1 MGEYAA
7 KWRVFAGVFLQFYGK
22 GRVLLNLPDRTA
34 RKFKNMAVELRMLQM
49 DQTMTKGKI
58 GKWLVKEGDTVT
70 EGQPLLEIE
79 TDKVVHE
86 QESPTDGVIAQL
98 LAEEGA
104 NVPVNA
110 LLAIIGAPGEEVPR
124 VEADTAVVAPQE
136 PEQEVPVQPAQPK
149 PTPAPTTVAPKA
161 SPAARQLAE
170 KLAIDLTQVTASG
183 PGGRILEADV
193 QRYIDLRA
201 PVPTEAETT
210 RLKAS
215 PLARRLAKEH
225 GVDLSLIAG
234 SGPDGRIVR
243 DDVLQAASTAPE
255 MPAVETPVLEQATE
269 VIPMDGIRGII
280 AERMTLSLQTNA
292 SVTLHTE
299 VDATAFIALREMLN
313 DKLQAREV
321 KLTYTDLLVKVVANA
336 LLEHPRLNATL
347 TDDGIHLLSE
357 INIGVAVALEDG
369 LVVPVV
375 RGADRERL
383 SVISEQVKNFAERAR
398 SNQLTPGELQG
409 GTFTITNLGNFG
421 IDAFTPIINPPE
433 SAILGVGRILKKPVV
448 HEDEVVVRSM
458 LTLSLTFDHR
468 VVDGAPAAQFLQT
481 VSDCI
486 QDPYL
491 LLV

>member
-1 MGEYAA
+1 MFPSTRY
-7 KWRVFAGVFLQFYGK
+7 
-22 GRVLLNLPDRTA
+22 LLLSGHLE
-34 RKFKNMAVELRMLQM
+34 RKLHALRR
-49 DQTMTKGKI
+49 
-58 GKWLVKEGDTVT
+58 
-70 EGQPLLEIE
+70 
-79 TDKVVHE
+79 
-86 QESPTDGVIAQL
+86 
-98 LAEEGA
+98 
-104 NVPVNA
+104 
-110 LLAIIGAPGEEVPR
+110 VPR
-124 VEADTAVVAPQE
+124 WNSKNRNKKSRYNPHNR
-136 PEQEVPVQPAQPK
+136 K
-149 PTPAPTTVAPKA
+149 PTPPVATTIAPKA

-170 KLAIDLTQVTASG
+170 KLAIDLTEVTASG
-183 PGGRILEADV
+183 PGGRILEGDV
-193 QRYIDLRA
+193 QRYIDLRGPA
-201 PVPTEAETT
+201 PTETA

-255 MPAVETPVLEQATE
+255 IPVVETPALQQPAE
-269 VIPMDGIRGII
+269 VITMDGIRGII
-280 AERMTLSLQTNA
+280 AERMTLSVQTNA

-299 VDATAFIALREMLN
+299 VDATGFVELRGMLN

-321 KLTYTDLLVKVVANA
+321 SITYTDLLVKVVANA
-336 LLEHPRLNATL
+336 LREHPRLNATL
-347 TDDGIHLLSE
+347 TDEGIHLLPE

-375 RGADRERL
+375 RNADKERL
-383 SVISEQVKNFAERAR
+383 SEISGQVKDFAERAR
-398 SNQLTPGELQG
+398 NNQLSPGELQG
-409 GTFTITNLGNFG
+409 GTFTVTNLGNFG

-433 SAILGVGRILKKPVV
+433 SAILGVGRILRKPVV
-448 HEDEVVVRSM
+448 HEDEIVIRSM

-481 VSDCI
+481 VSGYI

>member
-1 MGEYAA
+1 
-7 KWRVFAGVFLQFYGK
+7 
-22 GRVLLNLPDRTA
+22 
-34 RKFKNMAVELRMLQM
+34 MAVELRMLQM

-58 GKWLVKEGDTVT
+58 GKWLVQEGDTVT
-70 EGQPLLEIE
+70 QGQPLLEIE

-110 LLAIIGAPGEEVPR
+110 LLAIIGAPGEEVAR
-124 VEADTAVVAPQE
+124 VEADTAAEQEQE
-136 PEQEVPVQPAQPK
+136 PEQEKPVQPVQPK
-149 PTPAPTTVAPKA
+149 ATPSTPTVAPKA

-170 KLAIDLTQVTASG
+170 KLAIDLTQVKASG
-183 PGGRILEADV
+183 PGGRILESDV
-193 QRYIDLRA
+193 QRYIDLRE
-201 PVPTEAETT
+201 PVPAPTETT

-225 GVDLSLIAG
+225 GVNLSSIIG

-243 DDVLQAASTAPE
+243 DDVLQASATAAETP
-255 MPAVETPVLEQATE
+255 VIETPVLQQATE
-269 VIPMDGIRGII
+269 VIPMDGIREII
-280 AERMTLSLQTNA
+280 AERMTMSVQTNA

-299 VDATAFIALREMLN
+299 VDATAFVELRGMLN

-321 KLTYTDLLVKVVANA
+321 SLTYTDLLVKVVANA
-336 LLEHPRLNATL
+336 LREHPRLNATL
-347 TDDGIHLLSE
+347 TDEGIHLLPE
-357 INIGVAVALEDG
+357 VNIGVAVALEDG

-375 RGADRERL
+375 RNADKERL
-383 SVISEQVKNFAERAR
+383 SEISAQVRSFAERAR
-398 SNQLTPGELQG
+398 NNQLTPGELQG

-448 HEDEVVVRSM
+448 HNDEIVIRSM

-481 VSDCI
+481 VSGYI

>member
-1 MGEYAA
+1 
-7 KWRVFAGVFLQFYGK
+7 
-22 GRVLLNLPDRTA
+22 
-34 RKFKNMAVELRMLQM
+34 MAVELRMLQM

-58 GKWLVKEGDTVT
+58 GKWLVQEGDTVT
-70 EGQPLLEIE
+70 QGQPLLEIE

-110 LLAIIGAPGEEVPR
+110 LLAIIGAPGEEVAR
-124 VEADTAVVAPQE
+124 VEADTATEQQQE
-136 PEQEVPVQPAQPK
+136 PEQEEPVQPVQPK
-149 PTPAPTTVAPKA
+149 ATPSTPTVAPKA

-170 KLAIDLTQVTASG
+170 KLAIDLTQVKASG
-183 PGGRILEADV
+183 PGGRILESDV
-193 QRYIDLRA
+193 QRYIDLRE
-201 PVPTEAETT
+201 PVPDPTETT

-225 GVDLSLIAG
+225 GVNLSSIIG

-243 DDVLQAASTAPE
+243 DDVLQASATAAETP
-255 MPAVETPVLEQATE
+255 VIETPVLQQATE
-269 VIPMDGIRGII
+269 VIPMDGIREII
-280 AERMTLSLQTNA
+280 AERMTMSVQTNA

-299 VDATAFIALREMLN
+299 VDATAFVELRGMLN

-321 KLTYTDLLVKVVANA
+321 SLTYTDLLVKVVANA
-336 LLEHPRLNATL
+336 LREHPRLNATL
-347 TDDGIHLLSE
+347 TDEGIHLLPE

-375 RGADRERL
+375 RNADKERL
-383 SVISEQVKNFAERAR
+383 SEISAQVRSFAERAR

-409 GTFTITNLGNFG
+409 GTFTITNLGNLG

-448 HEDEVVVRSM
+448 HEDEIVVRSM

-468 VVDGAPAAQFLQT
+468 VIDGAPAAQFLQT
-481 VSDCI
+481 VSGYI

>member
-1 MGEYAA
+1 
-7 KWRVFAGVFLQFYGK
+7 
-22 GRVLLNLPDRTA
+22 
-34 RKFKNMAVELRMLQM
+34 MAIELRMLQM

-98 LAEEGA
+98 IAEEGT

-110 LLAIIGAPGEEVPR
+110 VLAIIGAPGEDVAR
-124 VEADTAVVAPQE
+124 VEIDATA
-136 PEQEVPVQPAQPK
+136 EQ
-149 PTPAPTTVAPKA
+149 PAPTQPEEAPAPATVDIKA
-161 SPAARQLAE
+161 SPAARQLAQ
-170 KLAIDLTQVTASG
+170 KLAIDLTQVQASG
-183 PGGRILEADV
+183 PGGRILESDV
-193 QRYIDLRA
+193 QRYIDLRGET
-201 PVPTEAETT
+201 PTEDT

-225 GVDLSLIAG
+225 GLELRAIAG

-243 DDVLQAASTAPE
+243 DDVLQASAAAPSTPSV
-255 MPAVETPVLEQATE
+255 VETATPQESME
-269 VIPMDGIRGII
+269 VIPMSGIREII
-280 AERMTLSLQTNA
+280 AERMSLSVQTNA

-299 VDATAFIALREMLN
+299 VDATAFVELRGMLN

-321 KLTYTDLLVKVVANA
+321 SLTYTDLLVKVVANA
-336 LLEHPRLNATL
+336 LREHPRLNATL
-347 TDDGIHLLSE
+347 TDEGIHLLEE

-375 RGADRERL
+375 QNADKERL
-383 SVISEQVKNFAERAR
+383 SEISAQVRGFAERAR
-398 SNQLTPGELQG
+398 SNQLTPSELQG

-433 SAILGVGRILKKPVV
+433 SAILGIGRILKKPVV
-448 HEDEVVVRSM
+448 DNDEIVVRSM

-481 VSDCI
+481 VAGYI

>member
-1 MGEYAA
+1 
-7 KWRVFAGVFLQFYGK
+7 
-22 GRVLLNLPDRTA
+22 
-34 RKFKNMAVELRMLQM
+34 MAVELRMLQM

-70 EGQPLLEIE
+70 QGQPLLEIE

-98 LAEEGA
+98 VAEEGT
-104 NVPVNA
+104 NVPVNSI
-110 LLAIIGAPGEEVPR
+110 LAIIGAPGEEVAR
-124 VEADTAVVAPQE
+124 VEIDATK
-136 PEQEVPVQPAQPK
+136 EQ
-149 PTPAPTTVAPKA
+149 PAPTQPEQPKETPPPTIADVKA

-170 KLAIDLTQVTASG
+170 KLAIDLTEVQASG
-183 PGGRILEADV
+183 PGGRILESDV
-193 QRYIDLRA
+193 QRYIDLRGEA
-201 PVPTEAETT
+201 PTEDT

-225 GVDLSLIAG
+225 GLDLSAIIG

-243 DDVLQAASTAPE
+243 DDVLQASAAAPATT
-255 MPAVETPVLEQATE
+255 PVVETAAPQQTTE
-269 VIPMDGIRGII
+269 VIPMSGIREII
-280 AERMTLSLQTNA
+280 AERMTLSVQTNA

-299 VDATAFIALREMLN
+299 VDATAFVELRSMLN

-321 KLTYTDLLVKVVANA
+321 SLTYTDLLVKVVANA
-336 LLEHPRLNATL
+336 LGDHPRLNATL
-347 TDDGIHLLSE
+347 TDEGIHLLSD
-357 INIGVAVALEDG
+357 INIGVAVALDDG
-369 LVVPVV
+369 LVVPVL
-375 RGADRERL
+375 RNADKVRL
-383 SVISEQVKNFAERAR
+383 SEISEQVRSSAERAR
-398 SNQLTPGELQG
+398 SNQLTPSELQG
-409 GTFTITNLGNFG
+409 GSFTITNLGNFG

-448 HEDEVVVRSM
+448 HNDEITIRSM

-468 VVDGAPAAQFLQT
+468 VIDGAPAAQFLQT
-481 VSDCI
+481 IAGYI

>member
-1 MGEYAA
+1 
-7 KWRVFAGVFLQFYGK
+7 
-22 GRVLLNLPDRTA
+22 
-34 RKFKNMAVELRMLQM
+34 MAVELRMLQM

-70 EGQPLLEIE
+70 QGQPLLEIE

-98 LAEEGA
+98 FAEEGA

-110 LLAIIGAPGEEVPR
+110 LLAIIGAPGEEVAR
-124 VEADTAVVAPQE
+124 VEVDTGTEQQQE
-136 PEQEVPVQPAQPK
+136 PEQEEPEQPAQPK
-149 PTPAPTTVAPKA
+149 ATPSTPTVAPKA

-170 KLAIDLTQVTASG
+170 KLAIDLTEVKASG
-183 PGGRILEADV
+183 PGGRILESDV
-193 QRYIDLRA
+193 QRYIDLRE
-201 PVPTEAETT
+201 PVPAPTETT

-225 GVDLSLIAG
+225 GVDLSSIAG
-234 SGPDGRIVR
+234 SGPDGRVVR
-243 DDVLQAASTAPE
+243 DDVLQASET
-255 MPAVETPVLEQATE
+255 AVETPIVETPAIQQATE
-269 VIPMDGIRGII
+269 VIPMDGIREII
-280 AERMTLSLQTNA
+280 AERMTLSVQTNA

-299 VDATAFIALREMLN
+299 VDATAFVELRGMLN

-321 KLTYTDLLVKVVANA
+321 SITYTDLLVKVVANA
-336 LLEHPRLNATL
+336 LREHPRLNATL
-347 TDDGIHLLSE
+347 TDEGIHLLPE
-357 INIGVAVALEDG
+357 VNIGVAVALEDG

-375 RGADRERL
+375 QNADKERL
-383 SVISEQVKNFAERAR
+383 SEISAQVRSFAERAR
-398 SNQLTPGELQG
+398 NNQLTPGELQG

-448 HEDEVVVRSM
+448 HEDEIVVRSM

-468 VVDGAPAAQFLQT
+468 VIDGAPAAQFLQT
-481 VSDCI
+481 VSNYI

>member
-1 MGEYAA
+1 
-7 KWRVFAGVFLQFYGK
+7 
-22 GRVLLNLPDRTA
+22 
-34 RKFKNMAVELRMLQM
+34 MAVELKMLQM

-86 QESPTDGVIAQL
+86 QESPTDGVIAQI
-98 LAEEGA
+98 LAEEGT

-110 LLAIIGAPGEEVPR
+110 LLAVIGAPGEEVPR
-124 VEADTAVVAPQE
+124 VAADTAVAQQELE
-136 PEQEVPVQPAQPK
+136 PEEPAQPVQPK
-149 PTPAPTTVAPKA
+149 PTPSPTTVAPKA

-170 KLAIDLTQVTASG
+170 KLVINLTEVTASG
-183 PGGRILEADV
+183 PGGRILEGDV
-193 QRYIDLRA
+193 QRYIDLRG
-201 PVPTEAETT
+201 PMPTETA

-225 GVDLSLIAG
+225 GVDLSSIAG

-255 MPAVETPVLEQATE
+255 ISAVEAPALQQATE
-269 VIPMDGIRGII
+269 IIPMDGIRGII

-299 VDATAFIALREMLN
+299 VDATAFVELRGMLN

-321 KLTYTDLLVKVVANA
+321 SLTYTDLLVKVVANA
-336 LLEHPRLNATL
+336 LREHPRLNATL
-347 TDDGIHLLSE
+347 TDEGIHLLQE

-375 RGADRERL
+375 RNADRERL
-383 SVISEQVKNFAERAR
+383 SDISTQVKDFAERAR

-448 HEDEVVVRSM
+448 HEDEIVVRSM

-481 VSDCI
+481 VSGYI

>member
-1 MGEYAA
+1 
-7 KWRVFAGVFLQFYGK
+7 
-22 GRVLLNLPDRTA
+22 
-34 RKFKNMAVELRMLQM
+34 MAVELRMLQM

-58 GKWLVKEGDTVT
+58 GKWLVQEGDTVT
-70 EGQPLLEIE
+70 QGQPLLEIE

-110 LLAIIGAPGEEVPR
+110 LLAIIGAPGEEVAR
-124 VEADTAVVAPQE
+124 VEADTAA
-136 PEQEVPVQPAQPK
+136 EQEEPVQPVQPK
-149 PTPAPTTVAPKA
+149 ATPSTPTVAPKA

-170 KLAIDLTQVTASG
+170 KLAIDLTQVKASG
-183 PGGRILEADV
+183 PGGRILESDV
-193 QRYIDLRA
+193 QRYIDLRE
-201 PVPTEAETT
+201 PVPAPTETT

-225 GVDLSLIAG
+225 GVNLSSIIG

-243 DDVLQAASTAPE
+243 DDVLQASATAAETP
-255 MPAVETPVLEQATE
+255 VIETPVLQQATE
-269 VIPMDGIRGII
+269 VIPMDGIREII
-280 AERMTLSLQTNA
+280 AERMTMSVQTNA

-299 VDATAFIALREMLN
+299 VDATAFVELRGMLN

-321 KLTYTDLLVKVVANA
+321 SLTYTDLLVKVVANA
-336 LLEHPRLNATL
+336 LREHPRLNATL
-347 TDDGIHLLSE
+347 TDEGIHLLPE

-375 RGADRERL
+375 RNADKERL
-383 SVISEQVKNFAERAR
+383 SEISAQVRSFAERAR
-398 SNQLTPGELQG
+398 NNQLTPGELQG
-409 GTFTITNLGNFG
+409 GTFTITNLGNLG

-448 HEDEVVVRSM
+448 HEDEIVVRSM

-468 VVDGAPAAQFLQT
+468 VIDGAPAAQFLQT
-481 VSDCI
+481 VSGYI

>member
-1 MGEYAA
+1 
-7 KWRVFAGVFLQFYGK
+7 
-22 GRVLLNLPDRTA
+22 
-34 RKFKNMAVELRMLQM
+34 MAVELRMLQM

-70 EGQPLLEIE
+70 QGQPLLEIE

-110 LLAIIGAPGEEVPR
+110 LLAIIGAPGEEVAR
-124 VEADTAVVAPQE
+124 VEADTATEQQQE
-136 PEQEVPVQPAQPK
+136 PEQEEPVQPAQPK
-149 PTPAPTTVAPKA
+149 ATPSTPTVAPKA

-170 KLAIDLTQVTASG
+170 KLAIDLTEVKASG
-183 PGGRILEADV
+183 PGGRILESDV
-193 QRYIDLRA
+193 QRYIDLRE
-201 PVPTEAETT
+201 PVPAPTETT

-225 GVDLSLIAG
+225 GVDLSSIAG
-234 SGPDGRIVR
+234 SGPDGRVVR
-243 DDVLQAASTAPE
+243 DDVLQASATT
-255 MPAVETPVLEQATE
+255 VETPIVETPALQQATE
-269 VIPMDGIRGII
+269 VIPMDGIREII
-280 AERMTLSLQTNA
+280 AERMTMSVQTNA

-299 VDATAFIALREMLN
+299 VDATAFVELRGMLN

-321 KLTYTDLLVKVVANA
+321 SLTYTDLLVKVVASA
-336 LLEHPRLNATL
+336 LREHPRLNATL
-347 TDDGIHLLSE
+347 TDEGIHLLPE
-357 INIGVAVALEDG
+357 VNIGVAVALEDG

-375 RGADRERL
+375 QNADKERL
-383 SVISEQVKNFAERAR
+383 SEISAQVRSFAERAR
-398 SNQLTPGELQG
+398 NNQLTPGELQG
-409 GTFTITNLGNFG
+409 GTFTITNLGNLG

-433 SAILGVGRILKKPVV
+433 SAILGIGRILKKPVV
-448 HEDEVVVRSM
+448 HEDEIVVRSM

-468 VVDGAPAAQFLQT
+468 VIDGAPAAQFLQT
-481 VSDCI
+481 VSNYI

>member
-1 MGEYAA
+1 
-7 KWRVFAGVFLQFYGK
+7 
-22 GRVLLNLPDRTA
+22 
-34 RKFKNMAVELRMLQM
+34 MAVELKMLQM

-86 QESPTDGVIAQL
+86 QESPTDGVIAHI
-98 LAEEGA
+98 LAEEGT

-110 LLAIIGAPGEEVPR
+110 LLAVIGAPGEEVPR
-124 VEADTAVVAPQE
+124 VAADTAVAQQE
-136 PEQEVPVQPAQPK
+136 PEPEEPAQPVQPK
-149 PTPAPTTVAPKA
+149 PTPSPTTVAPKA

-170 KLAIDLTQVTASG
+170 KLAINLTEVTASG
-183 PGGRILEADV
+183 PGGRILEGDV
-193 QRYIDLRA
+193 QRYIDLRG
-201 PVPTEAETT
+201 PMPTETA

-225 GVDLSLIAG
+225 GVDLSSIAG

-255 MPAVETPVLEQATE
+255 ISAAEAPALQQAAE
-269 VIPMDGIRGII
+269 VIAMDGIRGII
-280 AERMTLSLQTNA
+280 AERMTLSVQTNA

-299 VDATAFIALREMLN
+299 ADATAFVELRGMLN

-321 KLTYTDLLVKVVANA
+321 SITYTDLLVKVVANA
-336 LLEHPRLNATL
+336 LREHPRLNATL
-347 TDDGIHLLSE
+347 TDEGIHLLSE

-375 RGADRERL
+375 RDADKARL
-383 SVISEQVKNFAERAR
+383 SELSTQVKDFAERAR
-398 SNQLTPGELQG
+398 GNQLTPGELQG

-448 HEDEVVVRSM
+448 HEDEIVVRSM
-458 LTLSLTFDHR
+458 LALSLTFDHR
-468 VVDGAPAAQFLQT
+468 VIDGAPAAQFLQT
-481 VSDCI
+481 VSGYI

>member
-1 MGEYAA
+1 
-7 KWRVFAGVFLQFYGK
+7 
-22 GRVLLNLPDRTA
+22 
-34 RKFKNMAVELRMLQM
+34 MAVELRMLQM

-58 GKWLVKEGDTVT
+58 GKWLVQEGDTVT
-70 EGQPLLEIE
+70 QGQPLLEIE

-98 LAEEGA
+98 LVEEGA

-110 LLAIIGAPGEEVPR
+110 ILAIIGAPGEEVAR
-124 VEADTAVVAPQE
+124 VEIDTAT
-136 PEQEVPVQPAQPK
+136 EQPTPAQPEQPK
-149 PTPAPTTVAPKA
+149 ATPSVTAEIKA

-170 KLAIDLTQVTASG
+170 KLAIDLTQVQPSG
-183 PGGRILEADV
+183 PGGRVLESDV
-193 QRYIDLRA
+193 QRYIDLRVEA
-201 PVPTEAETT
+201 PAETA

-225 GVDLSLIAG
+225 GLDLSSIIG

-243 DDVLQAASTAPE
+243 DDVLQASAAAP
-255 MPAVETPVLEQATE
+255 PTPTVVETATPQQATE
-269 VIPMDGIRGII
+269 VIPMSGIREII
-280 AERMTLSLQTNA
+280 AERMTLSVQTNA

-299 VDATAFIALREMLN
+299 VDATAFVELRRMLN

-321 KLTYTDLLVKVVANA
+321 SLTYTDLLVKVVANA
-336 LLEHPRLNATL
+336 LGEHPRLNATL
-347 TDDGIHLLSE
+347 TDEGIQLLTE

-375 RGADRERL
+375 RNADKERL
-383 SVISEQVKNFAERAR
+383 SEISAQVRGFAERAR
-398 SNQLTPGELQG
+398 SNQLAPGELQG
-409 GTFTITNLGNFG
+409 GSFTITNLGNFG

-448 HEDEVVVRSM
+448 HNDEIAIRSM

-468 VVDGAPAAQFLQT
+468 VIDGAPAAQFLQT
-481 VSDCI
+481 VVSYI
-486 QDPYL
+486 EDPYL

>member
-1 MGEYAA
+1 
-7 KWRVFAGVFLQFYGK
+7 
-22 GRVLLNLPDRTA
+22 
-34 RKFKNMAVELRMLQM
+34 MAVELRMLQM

-86 QESPTDGVIAQL
+86 QESPTDGVIAQI
-98 LAEEGA
+98 LAEEGT

-110 LLAIIGAPGEEVPR
+110 LLAVIGAPGEEVAR
-124 VEADTAVVAPQE
+124 VEADTAIEQQE
-136 PEQEVPVQPAQPK
+136 PEQEEPVQPAQPK
-149 PTPAPTTVAPKA
+149 ATPSPTTDAPKA

-170 KLAIDLTQVTASG
+170 KLAIDLTEVTASG
-183 PGGRILEADV
+183 PGGRILEGDV
-193 QRYIDLRA
+193 QRYIDLRG
-201 PVPTEAETT
+201 PLPTEAA

-225 GVDLSLIAG
+225 GVNLSSIAG
-234 SGPDGRIVR
+234 SGPEGRIVR

-255 MPAVETPVLEQATE
+255 IPAVEAPALQQAGE
-269 VIPMDGIRGII
+269 VIAMDGIRGII
-280 AERMTLSLQTNA
+280 AERMTLSVQTNA

-299 VDATAFIALREMLN
+299 VDATAFVELRGMLN

-321 KLTYTDLLVKVVANA
+321 SITYTDLLVKVVANA
-336 LLEHPRLNATL
+336 LGEHPRLNATL
-347 TDDGIHLLSE
+347 TDEGIHLLQE

-375 RGADRERL
+375 RNADRARL
-383 SVISEQVKNFAERAR
+383 SEISTQVKDFAERAR

-433 SAILGVGRILKKPVV
+433 SGILGVGRILKKPVV
-448 HEDEVVVRSM
+448 HEDEIVIRSM

>member
-1 MGEYAA
+1 
-7 KWRVFAGVFLQFYGK
+7 
-22 GRVLLNLPDRTA
+22 
-34 RKFKNMAVELRMLQM
+34 MAVELRMLQM

-58 GKWLVKEGDTVT
+58 GKWLVQEGDTVT
-70 EGQPLLEIE
+70 QGQPLLEIE

-98 LAEEGA
+98 LAEEGT

-110 LLAIIGAPGEEVPR
+110 LLAIIGAPGEEVAR
-124 VEADTAVVAPQE
+124 VEADTAAEQQQE
-136 PEQEVPVQPAQPK
+136 PEQEEPVQPAQPK
-149 PTPAPTTVAPKA
+149 ATPSTPTVAPKA

-170 KLAIDLTQVTASG
+170 KLAIDLTQVKASG
-183 PGGRILEADV
+183 PGGRILESDV
-193 QRYIDLRA
+193 QRYIDLRE
-201 PVPTEAETT
+201 PVPAPTETT

-225 GVDLSLIAG
+225 DVNLSSIVG

-243 DDVLQAASTAPE
+243 DDVLQASAT
-255 MPAVETPVLEQATE
+255 AVETPVVETPILQQATE
-269 VIPMDGIRGII
+269 VIPMDGIREII
-280 AERMTLSLQTNA
+280 AERMTMSVQTNA

-299 VDATAFIALREMLN
+299 VDATGFVELRGMLN

-321 KLTYTDLLVKVVANA
+321 SLTYTDLLVKVVANA
-336 LLEHPRLNATL
+336 LREHPRLNATL
-347 TDDGIHLLSE
+347 TDEGIHLLPE

-375 RGADRERL
+375 RNADKERL
-383 SVISEQVKNFAERAR
+383 SEISAQVRSFAERAR
-398 SNQLTPGELQG
+398 NNQLTPGELQG
-409 GTFTITNLGNFG
+409 GTFTITNLGNLG

-448 HEDEVVVRSM
+448 HEDEIVVRSM

-481 VSDCI
+481 VSGYI

>member
-1 MGEYAA
+1 
-7 KWRVFAGVFLQFYGK
+7 
-22 GRVLLNLPDRTA
+22 
-34 RKFKNMAVELRMLQM
+34 
-49 DQTMTKGKI
+49 
-58 GKWLVKEGDTVT
+58 VT

-98 LAEEGA
+98 FAEEGTD
-104 NVPVNA
+104 VPVNA
-110 LLAIIGAPGEEVPR
+110 LLAIIGAPGEEVAR
-124 VEADTAVVAPQE
+124 VEADTAVVEAEE

-149 PTPAPTTVAPKA
+149 PTPSPTTVAPKA

-170 KLAIDLTQVTASG
+170 NLAIDLTEVTASG

-201 PVPTEAETT
+201 PIPTESETT

-243 DDVLQAASTAPE
+243 DDVLQAASTAPKI
-255 MPAVETPVLEQATE
+255 PAVEAPALQQAGE
-269 VIPMDGIRGII
+269 VIAMDGIRGII

-299 VDATAFIALREMLN
+299 VDATAFVELRGMLN
-313 DKLQAREV
+313 DKLQAKDV
-321 KLTYTDLLVKVVANA
+321 SLTYTDLLVKVVASA

-347 TDDGIHLLSE
+347 TDEGIHLLPD

-375 RGADRERL
+375 RNADKERL
-383 SVISEQVKNFAERAR
+383 SEISEQVKNFAERAR

-421 IDAFTPIINPPE
+421 VDAFTPIINPPE

-448 HEDEVVVRSM
+448 HEDEIVVRSM

>member
-1 MGEYAA
+1 
-7 KWRVFAGVFLQFYGK
+7 
-22 GRVLLNLPDRTA
+22 
-34 RKFKNMAVELRMLQM
+34 MAVELKMLQM

-86 QESPTDGVIAQL
+86 QESPTDGIIAQI
-98 LAEEGA
+98 LAEEGT

-110 LLAIIGAPGEEVPR
+110 ILAVIGAPGEEVER
-124 VEADTAVVAPQE
+124 IEADAAQE
-136 PEQEVPVQPAQPK
+136 PQVQVEPEQPK
-149 PTPAPTTVAPKA
+149 PTPAPTGDAPKA

-170 KLAIDLTQVTASG
+170 KLAINLTEVKPSG
-183 PGGRILEADV
+183 PGGRILESDV
-193 QRYIDLRA
+193 QRHIDLRG
-201 PVPTEAETT
+201 PVPSIETT

-225 GVDLSLIAG
+225 GVDLTSIAG

-255 MPAVETPVLEQATE
+255 VPTVETPAIQQAAE
-269 VIPMDGIRGII
+269 VIAMDGIRGII
-280 AERMTLSLQTNA
+280 AERMTLSVQTNA

-299 VDATAFIALREMLN
+299 VDATALVELRGMLN

-321 KLTYTDLLVKVVANA
+321 NITYTDLLVKVVANA
-336 LLEHPRLNATL
+336 LREHPRLNATL
-347 TDDGIHLLSE
+347 TNEEIHLLPE

-375 RGADRERL
+375 RNADKERL
-383 SVISEQVKNFAERAR
+383 SEISGQVKSFAERAR
-398 SNQLTPGELQG
+398 SNQLTPGELQD

-448 HEDEVVVRSM
+448 HNDEVVIRSM

-481 VSDCI
+481 VSGYI

>member
-1 MGEYAA
+1 
-7 KWRVFAGVFLQFYGK
+7 
-22 GRVLLNLPDRTA
+22 
-34 RKFKNMAVELRMLQM
+34 MAVELRMLQM

-70 EGQPLLEIE
+70 QGQPLLEIE

-98 LAEEGA
+98 IAEEGT

-110 LLAIIGAPGEEVPR
+110 VLAIIGAPGEEVAR
-124 VEADTAVVAPQE
+124 FETDTVTALQT
-136 PEQEVPVQPAQPK
+136 PAQPEQPK
-149 PTPAPTTVAPKA
+149 VTPSTTVEIKA

-170 KLAIDLTQVTASG
+170 KLAIDLTQVQPSG
-183 PGGRILEADV
+183 PGGRILENDV
-193 QRYIDLRA
+193 QRYIDLRGEA
-201 PVPTEAETT
+201 PAETT

-225 GVDLSLIAG
+225 GINLVSIVG

-243 DDVLQAASTAPE
+243 DDVLQAASA
-255 MPAVETPVLEQATE
+255 AAAETPVAPTAPVVEAATLQQATE
-269 VIPMDGIRGII
+269 VISMSGIREII
-280 AERMTLSLQTNA
+280 AERMTLSVQTNA

-299 VDATAFIALREMLN
+299 VDATAFVELRGMLN
-313 DKLQAREV
+313 DKLQTREV
-321 KLTYTDLLVKVVANA
+321 SLTYTDLLVKVVANA
-336 LLEHPRLNATL
+336 LREHPRLNATL

-375 RGADRERL
+375 QNADKERL
-383 SVISEQVKNFAERAR
+383 SEISAQVRSFAERAR

-421 IDAFTPIINPPE
+421 VDAFTPIINPPE
-433 SAILGVGRILKKPVV
+433 SGILGVGRILKKPVV
-448 HEDEVVVRSM
+448 HNDEIAIRSM

-468 VVDGAPAAQFLQT
+468 VIDGAPAAQFLQT
-481 VSDCI
+481 VAGYI

>member
-1 MGEYAA
+1 
-7 KWRVFAGVFLQFYGK
+7 
-22 GRVLLNLPDRTA
+22 
-34 RKFKNMAVELRMLQM
+34 MAIELRMLQM

-70 EGQPLLEIE
+70 QGQPLLEIE

-98 LAEEGA
+98 IAEEGA

-110 LLAIIGAPGEEVPR
+110 ILAIIGAPGEEVAR
-124 VEADTAVVAPQE
+124 VEADTATEQQAPTQ
-136 PEQEVPVQPAQPK
+136 PEQPEQPK
-149 PTPAPTTVAPKA
+149 ATPSTTTEIKA

-170 KLAIDLTQVTASG
+170 KLSIDLTQVQASG
-183 PGGRILEADV
+183 PGGRILESDV
-193 QRYIDLRA
+193 QRYIDLRGE
-201 PVPTEAETT
+201 VPAETT

-225 GVDLSLIAG
+225 GLDLGSIIG

-243 DDVLQAASTAPE
+243 DDVLQASAAAP
-255 MPAVETPVLEQATE
+255 PTPSVIETVTPQQATE
-269 VIPMDGIRGII
+269 VIPMSGIREII

-299 VDATAFIALREMLN
+299 VDATAFVELRGMLN

-321 KLTYTDLLVKVVANA
+321 SLTYTDLLVKVVANA
-336 LLEHPRLNATL
+336 LGEHPRINATL
-347 TDDGIHLLSE
+347 TDEGIHRLSE

-375 RGADRERL
+375 RNADKERL
-383 SVISEQVKNFAERAR
+383 SEISEQVKNFAERAR

-433 SAILGVGRILKKPVV
+433 SAILGVGRIVKKPVV
-448 HEDEVVVRSM
+448 HNDEIAIRSM

-468 VVDGAPAAQFLQT
+468 VIDGAPAAQFLQT
-481 VSDCI
+481 ITGYI

>member
-1 MGEYAA
+1 
-7 KWRVFAGVFLQFYGK
+7 
-22 GRVLLNLPDRTA
+22 
-34 RKFKNMAVELRMLQM
+34 MAVELKMLQM

-86 QESPTDGVIAQL
+86 QESPTDGVIAQI
-98 LAEEGA
+98 LAEEGT

-110 LLAIIGAPGEEVPR
+110 LLAVIGAPGEEVER
-124 VEADTAVVAPQE
+124 VEADTEAAQ
-136 PEQEVPVQPAQPK
+136 QKPVEPAQPK
-149 PTPAPTTVAPKA
+149 ATPSSTTTVEPKA

-170 KLAIDLTQVTASG
+170 KLAIDLNQVTASG
-183 PGGRILEADV
+183 PGGRILEGDV
-193 QRYIDLRA
+193 QRYIDLRGPA
-201 PVPTEAETT
+201 PTETA

-234 SGPDGRIVR
+234 SGPDGRVVR

-255 MPAVETPVLEQATE
+255 IPVVETPALQQPAE
-269 VIPMDGIRGII
+269 VIAMDGIRGII

-299 VDATAFIALREMLN
+299 VDATGFVELRGMLN

-321 KLTYTDLLVKVVANA
+321 SITYTDLLVKVVANA
-336 LLEHPRLNATL
+336 LREHPRLNATL
-347 TDDGIHLLSE
+347 TDEGIHLLPE

-375 RGADRERL
+375 RDADKARL
-383 SVISEQVKNFAERAR
+383 SEISTQVKDFAERAR

-421 IDAFTPIINPPE
+421 VDAFTPIINPPE

-448 HEDEVVVRSM
+448 HNDEIIIRSM

-481 VSDCI
+481 VSGYI

>member
-1 MGEYAA
+1 
-7 KWRVFAGVFLQFYGK
+7 
-22 GRVLLNLPDRTA
+22 
-34 RKFKNMAVELRMLQM
+34 MAIELKMLQM

-86 QESPTDGVIAQL
+86 QESPTDGVIAQI
-98 LAEEGA
+98 LAEEGT

-110 LLAIIGAPGEEVPR
+110 LLAVIGAPGEEVAR
-124 VEADTAVVAPQE
+124 VEADTAIEQQE
-136 PEQEVPVQPAQPK
+136 PEQEEPVQPTQPK
-149 PTPAPTTVAPKA
+149 TTPSPTTDAPKV

-170 KLAIDLTQVTASG
+170 KLAIDLTEVTASG
-183 PGGRILEADV
+183 PGGRILEGDV
-193 QRYIDLRA
+193 QRYIDLRGPA
-201 PVPTEAETT
+201 PTETE

-225 GVDLSLIAG
+225 GVNLSSIAG
-234 SGPDGRIVR
+234 SGPDGRVVR

-255 MPAVETPVLEQATE
+255 IPVVEAPALQQAAE
-269 VIPMDGIRGII
+269 VIAMDGIRGII
-280 AERMTLSLQTNA
+280 AERMTLSVQTNA

-299 VDATAFIALREMLN
+299 VDATAFVELRGMLN

-321 KLTYTDLLVKVVANA
+321 SLTYTDLLVKVVANA
-336 LLEHPRLNATL
+336 LGEHPRLNATL
-347 TDDGIHLLSE
+347 TDEGIHLLPE

-375 RGADRERL
+375 RNADKARL
-383 SVISEQVKNFAERAR
+383 SDISGQVKDFAERAR

-421 IDAFTPIINPPE
+421 VDAFTPIINPPE

-448 HEDEVVVRSM
+448 HEDEIVVRSM

-481 VSDCI
+481 VAGYI

>member
-1 MGEYAA
+1 
-7 KWRVFAGVFLQFYGK
+7 
-22 GRVLLNLPDRTA
+22 
-34 RKFKNMAVELRMLQM
+34 MAIELRMLQM

-70 EGQPLLEIE
+70 QGQPLLEIE

-98 LAEEGA
+98 LAEEGT

-110 LLAIIGAPGEEVPR
+110 ILAIIGAPGEEVAR
-124 VEADTAVVAPQE
+124 VEVGTS
-136 PEQEVPVQPAQPK
+136 PEQPTPVQLEQPK
-149 PTPAPTTVAPKA
+149 ATPSTTQEKQGAPASTLKA

-170 KLAIDLTQVTASG
+170 KLTIDLTEVKASG
-183 PGGRILEADV
+183 PGGRILESDV
-193 QRYIDLRA
+193 QRYIDLRGEA
-201 PVPTEAETT
+201 PAAETA

-225 GVDLSLIAG
+225 GLDLSSIIG

-243 DDVLQAASTAPE
+243 DDVLQAASAVPTPTAPV
-255 MPAVETPVLEQATE
+255 VETTAPQQATE
-269 VIPMDGIRGII
+269 VISMSGIREII
-280 AERMTLSLQTNA
+280 AERMTLSVQTNA

-299 VDATAFIALREMLN
+299 VDATNFVELRGMLN

-321 KLTYTDLLVKVVANA
+321 SLTYTDLLVKVVANA
-336 LLEHPRLNATL
+336 LGGHPRLNATL

-375 RGADRERL
+375 RNADKERL
-383 SVISEQVKNFAERAR
+383 SEISAQVRGFAERAR
-398 SNQLTPGELQG
+398 NNQLTPGELQG

-448 HEDEVVVRSM
+448 HNDEIAIRSM

-468 VVDGAPAAQFLQT
+468 VIDGAPAAQFLQT
-481 VSDCI
+481 VAGYI

>member
-1 MGEYAA
+1 
-7 KWRVFAGVFLQFYGK
+7 
-22 GRVLLNLPDRTA
+22 
-34 RKFKNMAVELRMLQM
+34 M

-58 GKWLVKEGDTVT
+58 GKWLVNEGDTVT

-86 QESPTDGVIAQL
+86 QESPTDGVIAQI
-98 LAEEGA
+98 LAEEGT

-110 LLAIIGAPGEEVPR
+110 ILAVIGAPGEEVAR
-124 VEADTAVVAPQE
+124 IEADSA
-136 PEQEVPVQPAQPK
+136 PEQQVQIKPEEPK
-149 PTPAPTTVAPKA
+149 PTAPPTGVAPKA

-170 KLAIDLTQVTASG
+170 KLAIDLTEVKPSG
-183 PGGRILEADV
+183 PGGRILESDV
-193 QRYIDLRA
+193 QRYIDLRGPA
-201 PVPTEAETT
+201 PTETT

-225 GVDLSLIAG
+225 GVDLTAIAS
-234 SGPDGRIVR
+234 SGPDGRVVR
-243 DDVLQAASTAPE
+243 DDVLQVASAVPKVPVVQT
-255 MPAVETPVLEQATE
+255 PALQQASE
-269 VIPMDGIRGII
+269 VIAMDGIRGII

-299 VDATAFIALREMLN
+299 VDATGLVELRGMLN

-321 KLTYTDLLVKVVANA
+321 NITYTDLLVKVVANA
-336 LLEHPRLNATL
+336 LREHPRLNATL
-347 TDDGIHLLSE
+347 TDEGIHLLPE

-375 RGADRERL
+375 RAADKGRL
-383 SVISEQVKNFAERAR
+383 SEISTQVRDFAERAR
-398 SNQLTPGELQG
+398 GNQLTPGELQG

-433 SAILGVGRILKKPVV
+433 SAILGVGRILKKPIV
-448 HEDEVVVRSM
+448 HEDEIVIRSM
-458 LTLSLTFDHR
+458 LALSLTFDHR

-481 VSDCI
+481 VSNYI